1 MSYSSTSA
9 AATSSCVESGLDAQR
24 TTSAPPAFK
33 VRARLAVSVVTC
45 KQAEIRYPESGC
57 SRSKRS
63 RMAAS
68 TGIWRSA
75 HSIRRTPSGASAR
88 SFTSC
93 RFVVAI
99 QSSRLGGQEP
109 LVLALLPVEGG
120 QLVTCQPGLYCR
132 SQLRLALEP
141 SCESDVGELHVV
153 APAELPQGAE
163 LIELEE
169 PVQAIAG
176 PIPPGEDEPCALEV
190 AEHPRRPARLGGG
203 FPHGDSVHPRNL
215 NTSLSMLSG
224 EAPASRRYFR
234 GPP

>member
-75 HSIRRTPSGASAR
+75 HSMRRTPSGASAR

-99 QSSRLGGQEP
+99 QSFRLRNEQA
-109 LVLALLPVEGG
+109 LVLALVPVEGG
-120 QLVTCQPGLYCR
+120 EASPGQPRLHGRAQGWLAFEPGGEGDVTELDAEPDPQLAKR
-132 SQLRLALEP
+132 
-141 SCESDVGELHVV
+141 
-153 APAELPQGAE
+153 AELVQLEQAVDAVARRCAFRHHE
-163 LIELEE
+163 LRGLE
-169 PVQAIAG
+169 IAK
-176 PIPPGEDEPCALEV
+176 
-190 AEHPRRPARLGGG
+190 HPRRPAGLR
-203 FPHGDSVHPRNL
+203 V
-215 NTSLSMLSG
+215 
-224 EAPASRRYFR
+224 
-234 GPP
+234 GP